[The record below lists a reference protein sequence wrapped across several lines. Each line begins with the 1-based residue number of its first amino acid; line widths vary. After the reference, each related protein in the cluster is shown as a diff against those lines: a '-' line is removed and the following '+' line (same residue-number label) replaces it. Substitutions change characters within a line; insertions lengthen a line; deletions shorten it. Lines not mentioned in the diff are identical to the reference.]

1 MHGLRSCPRI
11 VALTA
16 CALAL
21 LSVPVIALGKGPQE
35 VKGGGTDTAATVVPP
50 QANVAPPPPGQVD
63 NPAAAPKP
71 APPYGLARGHAPQ
84 RPSSEPA
91 EGSGQPASPPGSGS
105 GSPDSGSRSPNEP
118 SRSPS
123 GRSRSAGEPDVTG
136 GIDLPSAAAP
146 ENGDGGVPA
155 AVVSDTVE
163 LPAEANPETLPFT
176 GLPLALMTL
185 AGLAALAAGLAL
197 RRTVTR

>member
-1 MHGLRSCPRI
+1 
-11 VALTA
+11 
-16 CALAL
+16 
-21 LSVPVIALGKGPQE
+21 
-35 VKGGGTDTAATVVPP
+35 
-50 QANVAPPPPGQVD
+50 
-63 NPAAAPKP
+63 
-71 APPYGLARGHAPQ
+71 
-84 RPSSEPA
+84 
-91 EGSGQPASPPGSGS
+91 
-105 GSPDSGSRSPNEP
+105 
-118 SRSPS
+118 
-123 GRSRSAGEPDVTG
+123 VTG